1 MPQIT
6 LLRLSKLKMILVILI
21 QSLTSSCV
29 IFLRGRNFFNFL
41 TRKEYREENIDV
53 WFIDDSDHCE
63 TREGIKQ
70 RDGKSNDGKTLTTLL
85 YQQELIFLLS
95 LGPFTYLSH
104 ILFCKPLKQLTT
116 YLIHWFTLSNINLV
130 TKWLTDILIYWLSI
144 LLIYRLTDLP
154 SYRCAEFMTKH
165 IRK

>member
-6 LLRLSKLKMILVILI
+6 LLRLSKLKMILVI
-21 QSLTSSCV
+21 THT
-29 IFLRGRNFFNFL
+29 IFDFLLCDISYGKKFFNFL

-63 TREGIKQ
+63 TREGVKQ

-116 YLIHWFTLSNINLV
+116 YLIHWLTLSNSNLV

-154 SYRCAEFMTKH
+154 SYRCAEFMT
-165 IRK
+165 RK

>member
-6 LLRLSKLKMILVILI
+6 LLRLSKLKMILVI
-21 QSLTSSCV
+21 THT
-29 IFLRGRNFFNFL
+29 IFDFLLCDISYRKKFFNFL

-63 TREGIKQ
+63 TREGVKQ

-116 YLIHWFTLSNINLV
+116 YLIH
-130 TKWLTDILIYWLSI
+130 
-144 LLIYRLTDLP
+144 
-154 SYRCAEFMTKH
+154 
-165 IRK
+165 